1 LKTSALAHAAD
12 HCTTHTERKQLK
24 RLLLMLSVALGIA
37 TSVGAQELEPGLYVN
52 APIGSNSI
60 VANYGFSTG
69 NVLLDASLPI
79 EGAHAKIHVIGLGY
93 LRTLDFFG
101 RAAKLDVQLPV
112 SWGHFEGVVAGEFRT
127 RSPAGLA
134 DPRVRFAVNLF
145 GSPALRPQ
153 EFANYAQR
161 TIVGVSLQVALPLGA
176 YDEERYVNVGAN
188 RWSFRPEVALSH
200 RRNRWLFE
208 VATGA
213 WLFTENDDY
222 VGHVSLTQRPL
233 YFVKGNAIYTFRRN
247 LWLSASYGHG
257 GGGATTVGG
266 LFRNNLQ
273 RNERIGIG
281 LSLPSGRSTSV
292 KIVFTSGLATR
303 LGGDFDSIGVAYQ
316 YAWR

>member
-1 LKTSALAHAAD
+1 
-12 HCTTHTERKQLK
+12 
-24 RLLLMLSVALGIA
+24 M
-37 TSVGAQELEPGLYVN
+37 N
-52 APIGSNSI
+52 APVGLNST

-69 NVLLDASLPI
+69 NVLLDASVPI
-79 EGAHAKIHVIGLGY
+79 EGTHARIHVIGVGY

-101 RAAKLDVQLPV
+101 RRQRSMFSFPCHGATSKA
-112 SWGHFEGVVAGEFRT
+112 SWKASSEHAHP
-127 RSPAGLA
+127 PAWQIQRMRL
-134 DPRVRFAVNLF
+134 AVNLF

-161 TIVGVSLQVALPLGA
+161 TIVGVSLQVAMPLGA

-208 VATGA
+208 VAGGA

-247 LWLSASYGHG
+247 LWLSASYGYG

-273 RNERIGIG
+273 RNERVGIG
-281 LSLPSGRSTSV
+281 LSLPSGRFGV
-292 KIVFTSGLATR
+292 GRGRVYER
-303 LGGDFDSIGVAYQ
+303 LGDPPRRRLRFDWRGLSVWLAIKVRCSGVRFWQAAGTRARRGRQTCPMLLAVKLNENNRIGTL
-316 YAWR
+316 